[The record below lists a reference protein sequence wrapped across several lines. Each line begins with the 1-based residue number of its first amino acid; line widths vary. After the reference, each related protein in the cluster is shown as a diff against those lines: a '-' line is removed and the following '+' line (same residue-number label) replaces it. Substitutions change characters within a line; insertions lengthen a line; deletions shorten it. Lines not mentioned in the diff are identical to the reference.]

1 MWTALAFDSH
11 PNHRKAVEAST
22 PFSADRPAVFCR
34 ATQQS
39 FLRIATTPAVLRM
52 YGAEPFTNRDALLM
66 LDQFMALPSVTF
78 RDEPQGVVAIWRQL
92 AGLPTTAPKVWM
104 DAYLAA
110 FAIASDLELMTLD
123 RDFRSFATQGLKL
136 NLLTSA

>member
-1 MWTALAFDSH
+1 
-11 PNHRKAVEAST
+11 
-22 PFSADRPAVFCR
+22 
-34 ATQQS
+34 
-39 FLRIATTPAVLRM
+39 M